1 LGTALVMRRTRFEC
15 SVVEVRDVMKQ
26 RSPGSIYRPP
36 TEVGEE
42 VRIPGHAG
50 ELTARQIPVMARR
63 PSINRGLPPQ

>member
-26 RSPGSIYRPP
+26 RSPGSIYSPP

-42 VRIPGHAG
+42 VRIPGRAG
-50 ELTARQIPVMARR
+50 ELTA
-63 PSINRGLPPQ
+63 